1 MNVKLIGLASGEQLM
16 VTVIGEDGVKIQ
28 IKDPAVLL
36 PAGQGRLAIV
46 PWLPYGETENMTV
59 EKSKITFTIPPK
71 TDLLNEYN
79 AQFGSGLVV
88 PPQKEIATPKLVLS
102 E

>member
-1 MNVKLIGLASGEQLM
+1 MNVKLIGLSSGEQLL
-16 VTVIGEDGVKIQ
+16 VDLVGEDSGKIQ
-28 IKDPAVLL
+28 IKTPAVLL

-46 PWLPYGETENMTV
+46 PWLPYGETENMTIGKDKV
-59 EKSKITFTIPPK
+59 TFMIQPK

-79 AQFGSGLVV
+79 TQFGSGLVV

>member
-1 MNVKLIGLASGEQLM
+1 MNVKLIGLPSGEQLL
-16 VTVIGEDGVKIQ
+16 VTVVGEDGTKIQ
-28 IKDPAVLL
+28 VKDPAVLL

-46 PWLPYGETENMTV
+46 PWLPYGETDNMTIA
-59 EKSKITFTIPPK
+59 KDKIVFNIEAK

-88 PPQKEIATPKLVLS
+88 PPQKEIATPKLVLT

>member
-1 MNVKLIGLASGEQLM
+1 MNVKLIGLSSGEQLM
-16 VTVIGEDGVKIQ
+16 VDIVDEDGTKIQ
-28 IKDPAVLL
+28 VKTPAVLL

-46 PWLPYGETENMTV
+46 PWLPYGETENMTIGKDKV
-59 EKSKITFTIPPK
+59 TFMIQPK

-79 AQFGSGLVV
+79 TQFGSGLVV